1 MVAHLIGTL
10 LELYW
15 GRSELYWYGVATLL
29 LRYCYVIATLLLRY
43 CYVIATLLLRY
54 CYVIATLLVRY
65 RYVIGGR
72 SGLDRGC
79 PIYGASPSVR

>member
-1 MVAHLIGTL
+1 MSGVGGL

-15 GRSELYWYGVATLL
+15 NFIGVDRNFIGT
-29 LRYCYVIATLLLRY
+29 VSLRY

-79 PIYGASPSVR
+79 PIYGASPSVESEQSESRGM